1 MGTVRA
7 GARGALRAG
16 EGLGHSCHGR
26 PTRTDAT
33 LRRPCSSSE
42 SVLGVLIDNL
52 RWHFEKQTQ
61 SADESELLL
70 AAEVEKRAGK
80 DVSLGSLAH
89 RSRATDTT
97 APEPVLGNYLD
108 SRISYRSL
116 EVVRVRTKPT
126 KMPV

>member
-80 DVSLGSLAH
+80 DVSLGSH

-97 APEPVLGNYLD
+97 APEPLLGNYLD